1 MCATPPRKSSNTG
14 TSTAEPE
21 FRRQRVHGQVDDQ
34 GQTDADEGVAE
45 AVIAQWTKHDLPL
58 LLQIKEE
65 MDAGRELTEGE
76 IELLGPLLERA
87 RDMSRLAH
95 LDEKSKEL
103 VAKIIDLIQ
112 EIIDQ
117 AVQNENKSTP
127 E

>member
-1 MCATPPRKSSNTG
+1 MG
-14 TSTAEPE
+14 D
-21 FRRQRVHGQVDDQ
+21 RR
-34 GQTDADEGVAE
+34 QTDAEEGVAE
-45 AVIAQWTKHDLPL
+45 AVIAQWTNHDLPL

-76 IELLGPLLERA
+76 MELLGPLLERA

-95 LDEKSKEL
+95 LDDKSKEL

-112 EIIDQ
+112 DITDR
-117 AVQNENKSTP
+117 AVANENESTP